1 MWGGPLAGSSCWM
14 ATTSAQRFSLGREGG
29 RDGRFHRQ
37 ISAFRDRPS
46 EVEAGRFVLYVCR
59 ACPWAHR
66 AIIARTLLGLE
77 EAIELAEVDPIR
89 DDRGWAFTGGA
100 YTDHVNGWSFLSE
113 AYEATDKRFEGRFS
127 VPVLWDKEERRI
139 VNNESGDVVRILNDD
154 FRPLARTAV
163 DLYPP
168 DLRDEIGALEERI
181 YEPLNNGVYKAGFA
195 TTQEAYEEAV
205 VPLFET
211 LDWLEERLSRQRYL
225 ADRERITA
233 VDWRL
238 FTTLVRFDAVYY
250 VHFKC
255 NRSRIVDLPSL
266 WGYVRD
272 LYQQPGVAE
281 TVDLD
286 AIKAHYYGTH
296 PSINPHG
303 IVPVGPRIDFTAPHA
318 RAQPA

>member
-1 MWGGPLAGSSCWM
+1 MTP
-14 ATTSAQRFSLGREGG
+14 TSTHPFSLGREAG

-37 ISAFRDRPS
+37 ISAFRDRPTA
-46 EVEAGRFVLYVCR
+46 VEAGRFVLYACR

-66 AIIARTLLGLE
+66 AIIARKLLGLE
-77 EAIELAEVDPIR
+77 DAVEMAEVDPIR
-89 DDRGWAFTGGA
+89 DERGWAFTGGD
-100 YTDHVNGWSFLSE
+100 YVDPVNGWSFLSE
-113 AYEATDKRFEGRFS
+113 AYEATDARFEGRFS

-154 FRPLARTAV
+154 FRPLATTAV

-168 DLRDEIGALEERI
+168 DLRDEIDALSERI
-181 YEPLNNGVYKAGFA
+181 YEPLNNGVYKTGFA

-211 LDWLEERLSRQRYL
+211 LDWLEERLSRRRYL
-225 ADRERITA
+225 ADHERITA

-266 WGYVRD
+266 WGYLRD
-272 LYQQPGVAE
+272 LYQQPGIAE

-303 IVPVGPRIDFTAPHA
+303 IVPIGPRIDFTAPHSRGQLA
-318 RAQPA
+318 AAAA

>member
-1 MWGGPLAGSSCWM
+1 MAG
-14 ATTSAQRFSLGREGG
+14 TSTHPFSLGREAG
-29 RDGRFHRQ
+29 RDGRFQRQ
-37 ISAFRDRPS
+37 VSAFRDRPS
-46 EVEAGRFVLYVCR
+46 HVEAGRYVLYVCR

-66 AIIARTLLGLE
+66 TIIARRLLGLE
-77 EAIELAEVDPIR
+77 QAIEMAEVDPIR
-89 DDRGWAFTGGA
+89 DERGWAFTGGP
-100 YTDHVNGWSFLSE
+100 YVDPINGWELLSE
-113 AYEATDKRFEGRFS
+113 AYQATDLRFEGRYS
-127 VPVLWDKEERRI
+127 VPVLWDKEEGRI

-154 FRPLARTAV
+154 FRPLATTDV
-163 DLYPP
+163 DLLPP
-168 DLRDEIGALEERI
+168 DLRDEIDAVSERI

-211 LDWLEERLSRQRYL
+211 LDWLEERLSEQRYL
-225 ADRERITA
+225 VDDERITA

-255 NRSRIVDLPSL
+255 NLARIVDLPAL
-266 WGYVRD
+266 WGYLRD
-272 LYQQPGVAE
+272 LYQQPGIAG
-281 TVDLD
+281 TVDMA

-303 IVPVGPRIDFTAPHA
+303 IVPVGPRIDFTSPHG
-318 RAQPA
+318 R

>member
-1 MWGGPLAGSSCWM
+1 MSG
-14 ATTSAQRFSLGREGG
+14 TSTHPFSLNREAG

-37 ISAFRDRPS
+37 VSAFRDRPA
-46 EVEAGRFVLYVCR
+46 EVVAGRYVLYVCR

-66 AIIARTLLGLE
+66 AIIARRLLGLE
-77 EAIELAEVDPIR
+77 DALEMAEVDPVR
-89 DDRGWAFTGGA
+89 DDRGWAFTGGDYA
-100 YTDHVNGWSFLSE
+100 DPFNGWAFLSE
-113 AYEATDKRFEGRFS
+113 AYEATDARFEGRFS
-127 VPVLWDKEERRI
+127 VPVLWDKEEGRI

-154 FRPLARTAV
+154 FRPLATTDV

-168 DLRDEIGALEERI
+168 DLRDEVEALGERI

-205 VPLFET
+205 GPLFDT

-225 ADRERITA
+225 ADDERITA

-250 VHFKC
+250 LHFKC
-255 NRSRIVDLPSL
+255 NRSRIVDMPSL
-266 WGYVRD
+266 WRHVRD
-272 LYQQPGVAE
+272 LYRQPGVAE

-303 IVPVGPRIDFTAPHA
+303 IVPVGPRIDFS
-318 RAQPA
+318 